1 MSLPILVIT
10 VVAASWLVALGILV
24 FALYR
29 LGKNLNRTPRMP
41 DNRTTT
47 RRSMDR

>member
-10 VVAASWLVALGILV
+10 VVAASWLVAIGILV
-24 FALYR
+24 FACYR

-41 DNRTTT
+41 DTQNTT

>member
-10 VVAASWLVALGILV
+10 VVAASWLVALGIIV
-24 FALYR
+24 FACYR

-41 DNRTTT
+41 TT
-47 RRSMDR
+47 RTNRKDAA